1 MSPAYWLVVPAA
13 GTGSRSGA
21 DQPKQYRSLLGRPLL
36 EWALR
41 PFAADARC
49 RGVVLALA
57 QGDQRGAALAGAL
70 GFSTVMIAAG
80 GAERCHSVQSALQT
94 LSVHATAGDWVMV
107 HDAARPCVSRGEIDA
122 LLAACVAA
130 GCGGL
135 LALPVSDTVKRSAG
149 DKVLKTVPRAGLWR
163 ALTPQ
168 LFRLGELQSALQ
180 AELSAGRLPTDE
192 AQAMEAGGATP
203 LLVTGSTSNL
213 KVTGAGDFVLA
224 AAVLGAQ
231 PDLSARSS
239 MRTGFGTDVHAFG
252 AGDHLML
259 GGVRIPHDQGV
270 VAHSDGDVL
279 LHALC
284 DALLGAAGLGDIGMH
299 FPDSDP
305 RWRGAASAGFVT
317 EALRLLR
324 ARGLRPV
331 NADLTLLAEAPRIGP
346 HRVAI
351 VASIAA
357 LLGLPAE
364 DVNLKATTTEGLGFV
379 GRREGLAANAV
390 VTLTAL

>member
-1 MSPAYWLVVPAA
+1 MSQAYWLVVPAA
-13 GTGSRSGA
+13 GAGRRSGA
-21 DQPKQYRSLLGRPLL
+21 DEPKQYRSLLGRPLL

-70 GFSTVMIAAG
+70 GFATVMIAAG
-80 GAERCHSVQSALQT
+80 GAERCHSVRNALQT
-94 LSVHATAGDWVMV
+94 LSSHAAAGDWVMV

-122 LLAACVAA
+122 LLAACVSA

-135 LALPVSDTVKRSAG
+135 LALPVSDTVKRSDG

-168 LFRLGELQSALQ
+168 LFRLGDLQSALQ
-180 AELSAGRLPTDE
+180 AELAAGRLPTDE

-203 LLVTGSTSNL
+203 LLVTGSSSNL

-224 AAVLGAQ
+224 AAVLGAR

-252 AGDHLML
+252 PGDHLML
-259 GGVRIPHDQGV
+259 GGVRIPHDRGV

-331 NADLTLLAEAPRIGP
+331 NADLTLLAEVPRVGP
-346 HRVAI
+346 HRAAI

-357 LLGLPAE
+357 LLALPAE